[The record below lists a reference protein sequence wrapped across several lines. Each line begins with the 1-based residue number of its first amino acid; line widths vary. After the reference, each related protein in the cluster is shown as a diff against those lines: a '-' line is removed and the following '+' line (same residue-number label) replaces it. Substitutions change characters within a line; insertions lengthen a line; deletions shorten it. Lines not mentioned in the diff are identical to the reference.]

1 MALGTR
7 TRAEKIAEIHAE
19 RARNAAAASEI
30 GVGLSE
36 IGAALDRLDQDRIEL
51 LSRGEDD
58 ALDMLSSLSA
68 PLREL
73 SERVAR
79 EQAAL
84 DRVLARLRRSTL
96 NIGIVGRARQG

>member
-36 IGAALDRLDQDRIEL
+36 IGAALDRLDQVRIDL
-51 LSRGEDD
+51 LSRVEDD
-58 ALDMLSSLSA
+58 AIDMLSSLSA

-84 DRVLARLRRSTL
+84 DRGLSAVLASSPPSS
-96 NIGIVGRARQG
+96 